1 MSANKMTQMVGES
14 EETLQNL
21 IEEHGDGLFSQRLNW
36 LLKLKQ
42 GGDLDD
48 AAEAV
53 EVNPSTSVSW
63 FSKYLTGGLDALIS
77 VNGSTRGRAAY
88 SMPDGLVEEFTD
100 WVRASRPTREEVHAW
115 FNEHDV
121 NVSWQTVRR
130 YLDDAG
136 IPIVAQSFYAL
147 EADVES
153 DGGADDNED
162 DNESVDSED
171 SVDASE
177 EE

>member
-36 LLKLKQ
+36 LLELKR
-42 GGDLDD
+42 GADLDD

-53 EVNPSTSVSW
+53 EVNANTSVSW

-77 VNGSTRGRAAY
+77 VGGSTRGRSAY
-88 SMPDGLVEEFTD
+88 VMPEELVDEFSE
-100 WVRASRPTREEVHAW
+100 WVRANRPTREEVHGW
-115 FNEHDV
+115 FNDHDV
-121 NVSWQTVRR
+121 NVSWQTVRK

-136 IPIVAQSFYAL
+136 APIVAQSYYAL
-147 EADVES
+147 EADVET
-153 DGGADDNED
+153 GIDDT
-162 DNESVDSED
+162 ESTDSED